1 MALECCSKRCDAG
14 NSTDTLGSS
23 ATQVTE
29 PFGRLQRA
37 LCQLDLEAEAS
48 RIGSQEEGRERVKT
62 LHQNMKDKKKKMTYQ
77 SQTEQPTNLGRL
89 TSNQVFLPLKSLGD
103 PGSSN
108 KPSELPRRSRQKAV
122 AWDPNEQTA
131 LACRSSGTS
140 LSSQHGL
147 RGRVR
152 VSRTVSV
159 WTPGENA
166 GAPVPK
172 GSEAPKTPGGPKLQ
186 TPDCAPS
193 SDGTCGYPEST
204 DSEAFRP
211 RPCGMRLTWWHDD
224 RLKNSGFHTK

>member
-1 MALECCSKRCDAG
+1 MRRRKLHGHVGVLSDAG
-14 NSTDTLGSS
+14 HRTFRSAPTVVVSTRPGSRS
-23 ATQVTE
+23 LKNRVT
-29 PFGRLQRA
+29 GRRKG
-37 LCQLDLEAEAS
+37 E
-48 RIGSQEEGRERVKT
+48 SQNTPPKHER
-62 LHQNMKDKKKKMTYQ
+62 QKKKMTYQ